1 MLKNYK
7 NLTYDFIKKKVI
19 RSFLYKLFLKFIINY
34 AELLVDL
41 YFQSKAL
48 QIYNIF
54 EQDKVKD
61 LKNMKHGT
69 NGMRAADSLSSGEGI
84 MDGWR
89 MSLSASVSI
98 LLVYRD
104 TGLLRHV
111 LFQVLP
117 FLLRALDL
125 VEPLGDL
132 EARPAVDFALK

>member
-1 MLKNYK
+1 
-7 NLTYDFIKKKVI
+7 
-19 RSFLYKLFLKFIINY
+19 
-34 AELLVDL
+34 
-41 YFQSKAL
+41 
-48 QIYNIF
+48 
-54 EQDKVKD
+54 
-61 LKNMKHGT
+61 MKHGT
-69 NGMRAADSLSSGEGI
+69 NGMRAADSVSSGEGI

-132 EARPAVDFALK
+132 EARPAVDFALEFALFLNLLFPAESGAKVDFREANFAAFAFQVELQLFSVAFRQGRRLELSSSIESV